1 MTQVERNF
9 YVNRA
14 PTAHRTIFEFRRD
27 VRNTVLNTLFRDYS
41 FFTPDQK
48 LRKLPI
54 IELRAIAGV
63 TRIPVKIVD
72 AVVSKFLV
80 DLKHSREFFKT
91 ISVSYTPFS
100 HLRKMNIYLHKFS
113 RFAPVF
119 DFHRAKQNAHILQVK
134 LTQICFWPQ
143 FMTQI
148 AIVIFVTDLND
159 PRSEKK
165 IKQTNIRALCG
176 CSAYAF
182 HRTRNKIGLQQML
195 LRSQ

>member
-72 AVVSKFLV
+72 AVVCKILA
-80 DLKHSREFFKT
+80 DLGHSREFYKT
-91 ISVSYTPFS
+91 NSVSYTPFS
-100 HLRKMNIYLHKFS
+100 HLRKMKIYLHKFN
-113 RFAPVF
+113 RLAPVF
-119 DFHRAKQNAHILQVK
+119 NFQRAKHNARILEKK
-134 LTQICFWPQ
+134 LNHLCFWPK

-148 AIVIFVTDLND
+148 AIVIYVTDLKD
-159 PRSEKK
+159 PQVEKP

-182 HRTRNKIGLQQML
+182 HRTRNKLGLK
-195 LRSQ
+195 